1 MQNRGQAFSLDPGH
15 RNRLEPGKR
24 PFHTI
29 IPAFMTRQGAPVL
42 AFGVMGGDVQPQ
54 GHAQVVMNMIDFGLS
69 VQQATDVPR
78 VVHDGSSAPWGGQM
92 TDGGEVVTE
101 LGLDPAVLE
110 GLAARGHRIA
120 KASEA
125 LGGYQAIWR
134 EDQPLRY
141 FGGSDPRKDGQAI
154 GY

>member
-1 MQNRGQAFSLDPGH
+1 M
-15 RNRLEPGKR
+15 
-24 PFHTI
+24 
-29 IPAFMTRQGAPVL
+29 

-54 GHAQVVMNMIDFGLS
+54 GHAQVVMNMLDFGLS

-78 VVHDGSSAPWGGQM
+78 IVHDGSSAPWGGEM
-92 TDGGEVVTE
+92 TDGGEVVPE
-101 LGLDPAVLE
+101 RGMDPKVLE

-120 KASEA
+120 KAPQA

-134 EDQPLRY
+134 EESPRRY